1 MSNIKHHTIII
12 KALNSIWGTHAQSQ
26 HALLPIYTINTQSVV
41 LHEFVNELWRS
52 VRVHQEREEG
62 VNYLLKAVWVQL
74 RLVYYLNRH
83 LWRERG
89 KKTALKMS

>member
-62 VNYLLKAVWVQL
+62 GELPSEGCLGSAASCLL
-74 RLVYYLNRH
+74 
-83 LWRERG
+83 
-89 KKTALKMS
+89 S